1 LDVLHAWADDTRLY
15 LETLFTKL
23 LERV

>member
-1 LDVLHAWADDTRLY
+1 LDVLHAWADDTRLH